1 MEPLAWKIVPLGGP
15 MGTLVKHNLH
25 LMNYM
30 VLSTLIRL
38 QGDPGNVHFT
48 LQPDQCTVYNTGVTT
63 GYAILAFYPLE
74 MKKLLP

>member
-1 MEPLAWKIVPLGGP
+1 
-15 MGTLVKHNLH
+15 
-25 LMNYM
+25 M
-30 VLSTLIRL
+30 VLSTLIKT

-48 LQPDQCTVYNTGVTT
+48 LQPDQCTVFNTGVTT